1 MLYALSKSNF
11 FFLAERMEDQK
22 GDVKSDEVV
31 GYVHNVS
38 PVKSGG
44 RFDFQLQTQEKTVRG
59 VCFSPSHHKRFR
71 KMSKI
76 SSPAKLKK
84 FRLDTKS
91 NSEDILMEMMFLL
104 KNVLQILRK
113 SRCLQL

>member
-1 MLYALSKSNF
+1 MD
-11 FFLAERMEDQK
+11 DQK

-59 VCFSPSHHKRFR
+59 VCFSPSHHKRFQE
-71 KMSKI
+71 MSKI
-76 SSPAKLKK
+76 SSPVNLKK
-84 FRLDTKS
+84 FRLGTRS
-91 NSEDILMEMMFLL
+91 NSEDILMGNDVSVEECFADFVKIEMPTTLNL
-104 KNVLQILRK
+104 GNV
-113 SRCLQL
+113 

>member
-1 MLYALSKSNF
+1 
-11 FFLAERMEDQK
+11 MEDQK

-38 PVKSGG
+38 PVKSGR

-59 VCFSPSHHKRFR
+59 VCFSPSHHKRFQ

-76 SSPAKLKK
+76 SRPVKAEEIQTRYKVK
-84 FRLDTKS
+84 F
-91 NSEDILMEMMFLL
+91 
-104 KNVLQILRK
+104 
-113 SRCLQL
+113 